1 MLNFSWVNWLNIM
14 EGHRKDPAL
23 VPLFT
28 ILLRL
33 KINDISNFNFK
44 TLVCNKFAIITA
56 KYLLLQQDVSIFSV
70 KNRSAEDFVVCQNC
84 LLLLKLKI

>member
-1 MLNFSWVNWLNIM
+1 MFKFSWVNGRNIM
-14 EGHRKDPAL
+14 EGLRKDPAL

-44 TLVCNKFAIITA
+44 SLVCNKFAIITP
-56 KYLLLQQDVSIFSV
+56 KYLLLQQDVSIFSL
-70 KNRSAEDFVVCQNC
+70 RID
-84 LLLLKLKI
+84 LLKTL